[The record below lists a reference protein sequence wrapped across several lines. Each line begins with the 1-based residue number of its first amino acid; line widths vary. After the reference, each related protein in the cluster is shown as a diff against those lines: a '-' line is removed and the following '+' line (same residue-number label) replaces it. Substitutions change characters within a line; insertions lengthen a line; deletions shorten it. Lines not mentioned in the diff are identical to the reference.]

1 MYDEC
6 GRKKC
11 KPGNE
16 ISLAS
21 FGPFCTPVRFFFFF
35 INGDPSIRN
44 CELRLG
50 IM

>member
-11 KPGNE
+11 KAGNE

-21 FGPFCTPVRFFFFF
+21 FGPFCTPVRFFF
-35 INGDPSIRN
+35 IIGDPS
-44 CELRLG
+44 LG
-50 IM
+50 IVS